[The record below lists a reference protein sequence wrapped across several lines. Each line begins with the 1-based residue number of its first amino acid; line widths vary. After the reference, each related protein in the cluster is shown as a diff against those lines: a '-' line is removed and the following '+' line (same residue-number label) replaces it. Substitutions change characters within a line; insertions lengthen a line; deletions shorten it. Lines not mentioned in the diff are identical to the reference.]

1 MNSEVSTLKKKL
13 IGIIM
18 LKGIW
23 FHFITFH
30 ILSKNTF
37 YLIDN
42 ENFKRKKFSFKI
54 FQNNKKSTY
63 IVQGSST
70 LWKQKG
76 QDFRNLV
83 KP

>member
-1 MNSEVSTLKKKL
+1 MNSDLRLKKKL

-30 ILSKNTF
+30 ILSKITF

-42 ENFKRKKFSFKI
+42 ENFKRKKFSLKI

>member
-1 MNSEVSTLKKKL
+1 MNSDLRLKKKL

-30 ILSKNTF
+30 ILSKITF

>member
-30 ILSKNTF
+30 ILSKITF

-54 FQNNKKSTY
+54 FQNNKKSTLCKDHPRY
-63 IVQGSST
+63 ENR
-70 LWKQKG
+70 K
-76 QDFRNLV
+76 V
-83 KP
+83 KILEIL

>member
-1 MNSEVSTLKKKL
+1 
-13 IGIIM
+13 M

-54 FQNNKKSTY
+54 FQNNKKITY

>member
-54 FQNNKKSTY
+54 FQNNKK
-63 IVQGSST
+63 VHT
-70 LWKQKG
+70 LCKDHPRYENRKV
-76 QDFRNLV
+76 NILEIL
-83 KP
+83 

>member
-1 MNSEVSTLKKKL
+1 
-13 IGIIM
+13 M

-30 ILSKNTF
+30 ILSKITF
-37 YLIDN
+37 HLINN

-76 QDFRNLV
+76 RNLV

>member
-1 MNSEVSTLKKKL
+1 MNSDLRLKKKL

-30 ILSKNTF
+30 ILSKITF

-42 ENFKRKKFSFKI
+42 ENFKRKKILF
-54 FQNNKKSTY
+54 
-63 IVQGSST
+63 
-70 LWKQKG
+70 
-76 QDFRNLV
+76 
-83 KP
+83 

>member
-1 MNSEVSTLKKKL
+1 
-13 IGIIM
+13 M

-54 FQNNKKSTY
+54 FHNNKKSTY